1 MLVGGILSAMAKK
14 TYDTDQQIS
23 RLRNYNIVA
32 GFLHLIQAVT
42 FGWFL
47 LQLETQVAFPVK
59 IEYMTGPPG
68 SPLPAESVTL
78 FDINLGAGVVAFL
91 AMSAFFH
98 FLISSPWFFG
108 RYSNGLKQNHN
119 YFRWVEYSLSSSV
132 MIWLIA
138 QLTGVNDAAGLIG
151 IFAVNA
157 SMIMFG
163 AMQEK
168 YEKPG
173 NGKFLPFVFG
183 SMTGIVPWII
193 IGLYTLQ
200 PGSTNAAE
208 VPGFVIGII
217 ISLFIFFNTFAI
229 NQALQYHQVGKWAS
243 YLQGERSY
251 ITLSLVAKSI
261 LAWQV
266 FSGAII
272 PVLTG
277 TT

>member
-1 MLVGGILSAMAKK
+1 MARK

-32 GFLHLIQAVT
+32 GFLHLVQAVT
-42 FGWFL
+42 FGAFL
-47 LQLETQVAFPVK
+47 AQLPSQVDFPVK
-59 IEYMTGPPG
+59 IQYMTGPPG
-68 SPLPAESVTL
+68 SPLPPENVTL
-78 FDINLGAGVVAFL
+78 FNINLGVGVVAFL
-91 AMSAFFH
+91 ALSAFFH
-98 FLISSPWFFG
+98 FLISSPWFFK
-108 RYSNGLKQNHN
+108 RYAAGLKANHN

-138 QLTGVNDAAGLIG
+138 QLCGVNDFAALVA

-163 AMQEK
+163 ALQEK
-168 YEKPG
+168 YETPG
-173 NGKFLPFVFG
+173 NKKFLPFIFG

-193 IGLYTLQ
+193 IGVYTLQ
-200 PGSTNAAE
+200 PGSKDAAE

-217 ISLFIFFNTFAI
+217 VSLFIFFNTFAI
-229 NQALQYHQVGKWAS
+229 NQALQYRQVGKWAS

-266 FSGAII
+266 FSGAIV

-277 TT
+277 TN

>member
-1 MLVGGILSAMAKK
+1 MSKK
-14 TYDTDQQIS
+14 TYNTDQQIS
-23 RLRNYNIVA
+23 RLRTYNVVA
-32 GFLHLIQAVT
+32 GFLHLFQAIA

-47 LQLETQVAFPVK
+47 LQLDTQVQFPVK

-68 SPLPAESVTL
+68 SPLPAEAVKL

-91 AMSAFFH
+91 ALSAFFH
-98 FLISSPWFFG
+98 FFISSPWFFG
-108 RYSNGLKQNHN
+108 RYANGLKQNHN
-119 YFRWVEYSLSSSV
+119 YFRWVEYSLSSSI

-138 QLTGVNDAAGLIG
+138 QLCGVNDVAALIG

-193 IGLYTLQ
+193 IAIYTLQ
-200 PGSTNAAE
+200 PGSKDAAE

-243 YLQGERSY
+243 YLQGERTY

-277 TT
+277 SN

>member
-1 MLVGGILSAMAKK
+1 MARK

-32 GFLHLIQAVT
+32 GFLHLLQAVT
-42 FGWFL
+42 FGYFL
-47 LQLETQVAFPVK
+47 AQLPSQVDFPVK

-68 SPLPAESVTL
+68 DKRFEPDVVTL
-78 FDINLGAGVVAFL
+78 FNTNLGIGIVAFL
-91 AMSAFFH
+91 ALSALFH
-98 FLISSPWFFG
+98 FLISSPWFYK
-108 RYSNGLKQNHN
+108 RYAAGLKASHN

-138 QLTGVNDAAGLIG
+138 QLCGVNNIAALVA

-163 AMQEK
+163 ALQEK

-173 NGKFLPFVFG
+173 NKKFLPFIFG
-183 SMTGIVPWII
+183 SMTGVVPWLII
-193 IGLYTLQ
+193 LLYTFQ
-200 PGSTNAAE
+200 PGASKALA
-208 VPGFVIGII
+208 VPGFVVVII
-217 ISLFIFFNTFAI
+217 ITLFVLFNTFAI
-229 NQALQYHQVGKWAS
+229 NQVLQYRQVGKWKN

-251 ITLSLVAKSI
+251 ITLSLVAKSL

-266 FSGAII
+266 FSGAIV

-277 TT
+277 NN

>member
-1 MLVGGILSAMAKK
+1 MAKK
-14 TYDTDQQIS
+14 IYDTDQQIS

-32 GFLHLIQAVT
+32 GILHLVQAVT

-47 LQLETQVAFPVK
+47 LQLDTQVAFPVK

-68 SPLPAESVTL
+68 SPLPSESVNL

-108 RYSNGLKQNHN
+108 RYAAGLKLNHN

-138 QLTGVNDAAGLIG
+138 QLCGVNDMAALFS

-173 NGKFLPFVFG
+173 NGKFLPFIFG

-193 IGLYTLQ
+193 IGIYTLQ
-200 PGSTNAAE
+200 PGSKDAAE

-229 NQALQYHQVGKWAS
+229 NQVLQYKQVGKWAS

-277 TT
+277 TN

>member
-1 MLVGGILSAMAKK
+1 MARK

-32 GFLHLIQAVT
+32 GILHLLQAVA
-42 FGWFL
+42 FGSFL
-47 LQLETQVAFPVK
+47 AQLPSQVDFPVK
-59 IEYMTGPPG
+59 IQYMTGPPG
-68 SPLPAESVTL
+68 SPLPPETVTL
-78 FDINLGAGVVAFL
+78 FNINLGVGVVAFL

-98 FLISSPWFFG
+98 FLISSPWFFK
-108 RYSNGLKQNHN
+108 RYAAGLKQSHN

-138 QLTGVNDAAGLIG
+138 QLCGVNDMAALFS

-173 NGKFLPFVFG
+173 NKKFLPFIFG
-183 SMTGIVPWII
+183 SMTGIVPCII
-193 IGLYTLQ
+193 IGIYTLQ
-200 PGSTNAAE
+200 PGSKDAAE

-217 ISLFIFFNTFAI
+217 VSLFIFFNTFAV
-229 NQALQYHQVGKWAS
+229 NQVLQYRQVGKWAS

-251 ITLSLVAKSI
+251 ITLSLVAKSL

-266 FSGAII
+266 FSGAIV

-277 TT
+277 TN